1 MSVYRADPK
10 DGVAWITG
18 ASSGI
23 GRQLALDL
31 ARDGYTVAATARSES
46 KLATLSAEAVAFK
59 GKIIPYAADV
69 TNPAAMDHA
78 VAAIESSLGPI
89 VLAIF
94 NAGNYYPT
102 RGDHLVAEK
111 FVQTYEI
118 NVFGVMYG
126 LVPVVARMEAH
137 GRGQVAITGSVS
149 GYGGLPMASA
159 YGASKAALINMA
171 AALKFDFDPMNIRIQ
186 IINPGFIETPL
197 TEKNNFPMPALM
209 QVDDASK
216 RIVQGLKTGGFELTF
231 PRRLSWTLKA
241 INMLPYALYF
251 PLMAKIMGWDKGRI
265 RK

>member
-1 MSVYRADPK
+1 
-10 DGVAWITG
+10 
-18 ASSGI
+18 
-23 GRQLALDL
+23 
-31 ARDGYTVAATARSES
+31 
-46 KLATLSAEAVAFK
+46 
-59 GKIIPYAADV
+59 
-69 TNPAAMDHA
+69 
-78 VAAIESSLGPI
+78 
-89 VLAIF
+89 
-94 NAGNYYPT
+94 
-102 RGDHLVAEK
+102 
-111 FVQTYEI
+111 
-118 NVFGVMYG
+118 
-126 LVPVVARMEAH
+126 MEAH

-171 AALKFDFDPMNIRIQ
+171 AALKFDFDPMNISIQ